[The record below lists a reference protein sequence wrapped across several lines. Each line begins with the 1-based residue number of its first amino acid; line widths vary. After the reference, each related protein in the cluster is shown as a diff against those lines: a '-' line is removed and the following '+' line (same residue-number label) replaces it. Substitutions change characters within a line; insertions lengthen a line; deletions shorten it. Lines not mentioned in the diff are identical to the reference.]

1 MTRTNRE
8 VYLFFAQLD
17 PRARHFC
24 VLARARGRSQQNPNM
39 VYNKPKKP
47 IKPIKP
53 KTKQTKVFQT
63 IVPEKF
69 VFFWFLV
76 FATCFVLCLRRET
89 AKTLCND
96 ARCLTS
102 GRAAGG
108 VVRKDDA
115 ACRELQSRRAQ
126 KATRDRRG
134 RQEQILGPAS
144 ARAMVF
150 STQLAGRFASLVTPV
165 W

>member
-1 MTRTNRE
+1 MLKGVFIKSLQTNG
-8 VYLFFAQLD
+8 
-17 PRARHFC
+17 PGIHFESWI
-24 VLARARGRSQQNPNM
+24 LAYG
-39 VYNKPKKP
+39 
-47 IKPIKP
+47 
-53 KTKQTKVFQT
+53 FQT
-63 IVPEKF
+63 S
-69 VFFWFLV
+69 LV
-76 FATCFVLCLRRET
+76 
-89 AKTLCND
+89 KTHENQW
-96 ARCLTS
+96 CLTS

-126 KATRDRRG
+126 KATRDRRE

>member
-47 IKPIKP
+47 IKPLKP
-53 KTKQTKVFQT
+53 KTNQTKVFQT

-69 VFFWFLV
+69 VFFGFWFLRLALCYV
-76 FATCFVLCLRRET
+76 CGERRPRHFVT
-89 AKTLCND
+89 
-96 ARCLTS
+96 
-102 GRAAGG
+102 
-108 VVRKDDA
+108 
-115 ACRELQSRRAQ
+115 
-126 KATRDRRG
+126 TRG
-134 RQEQILGPAS
+134 A
-144 ARAMVF
+144 
-150 STQLAGRFASLVTPV
+150 
-165 W
+165 